1 MPATQ
6 LGRRERK
13 KLAVRDNI
21 CRETVRLIE
30 RYGVEGV
37 TIDAICDCVDIA
49 KKTFYNYYATKGDL
63 LNDILRSELLQ
74 RTEQLIDSVIESGRD
89 FAGQLE
95 LILEVFSERD
105 HDSSGLERELI
116 AYSVGA
122 LSTNL
127 NEGGQQLAVI
137 NGMFR
142 KLFDFNAHEL
152 KPGLSPAFCSEMA
165 VGMFNAITL
174 NRLHDPDYNT
184 DKRYAELLTFLKSS
198 MLAKA

>member
-13 KLAVRDNI
+13 KLAVRDSI

-63 LNDILRSELLQ
+63 LNDILHSELLE
-74 RTEQLIDSVIESGRD
+74 RTEQLIDSVMESGRD

-95 LILEVFSERD
+95 MIVEVFSDRD
-105 HDSSGLERELI
+105 HDSGGLERELI

-122 LSTNL
+122 LSSNL
-127 NEGGQQLAVI
+127 SEGGEQLALI
-137 NGMFR
+137 NSFFL
-142 KLFDFNAHEL
+142 KLFKHNQAEL
-152 KPGLSPAFCSEMA
+152 KPGLDPAFCAEMT

-174 NRLHDPDYNT
+174 NRLHNADYDT
-184 DKRYAELLTFLKSS
+184 DARYRDLHGLLCRSFL
-198 MLAKA
+198 AAA